1 MFSTCDSKS
10 CAHFQE
16 ASKSLAAAVPEDP
29 DSPDTIDL
37 DDVDSDAECELDS
50 QPDPVPEVEA
60 GADDEIVNK
69 EWDSPA
75 PRTPEIP
82 SSQLDLSPVPIKGL
96 EMEEQAEKLVV
107 IEDSPCK
114 ADPTSESKN
123 DISMEIKRLQKLL
136 CDAKREQMARIFG
149 YMFMGKCFPFFF
161 TSFSLTPHAV
171 DIFSTSSCHSLGK
184 RKNHWI
190 RSQWV
195 PLPPLSVSM

>member
-75 PRTPEIP
+75 PRTPEIHQEP
-82 SSQLDLSPVPIKGL
+82 RKFRV
-96 EMEEQAEKLVV
+96 
-107 IEDSPCK
+107 
-114 ADPTSESKN
+114 
-123 DISMEIKRLQKLL
+123 R
-136 CDAKREQMARIFG
+136 
-149 YMFMGKCFPFFF
+149 
-161 TSFSLTPHAV
+161 SL
-171 DIFSTSSCHSLGK
+171 I
-184 RKNHWI
+184 
-190 RSQWV
+190 
-195 PLPPLSVSM
+195 